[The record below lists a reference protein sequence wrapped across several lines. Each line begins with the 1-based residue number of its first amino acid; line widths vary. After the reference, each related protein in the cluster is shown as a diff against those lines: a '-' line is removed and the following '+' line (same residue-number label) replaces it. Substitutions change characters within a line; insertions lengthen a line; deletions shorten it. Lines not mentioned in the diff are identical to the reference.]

1 MINAKKLLAIAIIST
16 ISATVATAASNE
28 ALIKEGR
35 KVFVTKKL
43 GNCLACHTVQG
54 DPNIPQAGDIGPKLS
69 NLDTYP
75 KDYLFNKIWDPNKT
89 NPNTVMPAMGRG
101 HRITKQQID
110 ALIAYLQATTKTK

>member
-1 MINAKKLLAIAIIST
+1 MINVKKLLAIAIIGT
-16 ISATVATAASNE
+16 FCATVANAASNE

-54 DPNIPQAGDIGPKLS
+54 DPGIPQAGDIGPKLS

-89 NPNTVMPAMGRG
+89 NPNTVMPPMGRG
-101 HRITKQQID
+101 HKVTKHQID
-110 ALIAYLQATTKTK
+110 ALIAYLQATTKSK